1 MKTSFAGV
9 GARGR
14 RAFVAGGVA
23 ALMHPTAVVST
34 ASAQPAP
41 QVVNNVVIGREGWLF
56 SSFGEP
62 GRGYVQ
68 AVDKGVCDL
77 IAEAA
82 KLMRAARIE
91 PVIALIPSK
100 NRLYRQFISPAAPPA
115 EFQRRYAFLLAELRR
130 NDTLVPD
137 LEASFRRAA
146 AERPAEGLYFKSDT
160 HWTPRGA
167 ELCASEMARAVR
179 DARRLPPAA
188 QPGTRLA
195 EPVTQTHP
203 IGDLQRL
210 LPIEMRGQFPPE
222 EYRIRLPAQ
231 SAAPGLLDDAGGDV
245 AAIGSSFLEPR
256 YAYVHA
262 LSNQLQRPVQLA
274 WRPNTVGPWM
284 TLVEYLRSPEF
295 RRNRPRMIAWHHLE
309 LNMASGPNVSDWG
322 RNAMPPQAFLAELRQ
337 LLGA

>member
-1 MKTSFAGV
+1 MKTSFAELE
-9 GARGR
+9 ARGR
-14 RAFVAGGVA
+14 RAFVAGGIASLAGSA
-23 ALMHPTAVVST
+23 AL
-34 ASAQPAP
+34 AQPAP
-41 QVVNNVVIGREGWLF
+41 QVVNNVVVGRDGWLF

-68 AVDKGVCDL
+68 AVDKGVCDVVM
-77 IAEAA
+77 EAA
-82 KLMRAARIE
+82 KLLKAARIE
-91 PVIALIPSK
+91 PVIALIPAK
-100 NRLYRQFISPAAPPA
+100 NRLYRQFISPAAPPP

-130 NDTLVPD
+130 NETLVPD

-146 AERPAEGLYFKSDT
+146 SERPAEGLYFRSDT

-167 ELCASEMARAVR
+167 ELCAAELARAIR
-179 DARRLPPAA
+179 ESRRLPASTQA
-188 QPGTRLA
+188 GTRLA

-210 LPIEMRGQFPPE
+210 LPVEMRTQFAPE

-231 SAAPGLLDDAGGDV
+231 AAGLLDDAAGDV

-284 TLVEYLRSPEF
+284 TLIEYLRSPEF
-295 RRNRPRMIAWHHLE
+295 RRNRPRLIAWHHLE
-309 LNMASGPNVSDWG
+309 INMASGPNVSDWG
-322 RNAMPPQAFLAELRQ
+322 RNAMPPQAFLGELHQ